1 MENKSNIEQFEY
13 KAEMK
18 QLLHIIIHSLYTHP
32 EIFLRELVSNASDA
46 LNKVRFKRLTE
57 SNIEDP
63 DLDLTIKITTN
74 KENQIFSIEDT
85 GIGMTK
91 DELINQIGTIASSG
105 TLEFLKT
112 IKERNQSLDGNLIGQ
127 FGVGFYSVFM
137 VTDEI
142 ILETK
147 SAEPNSK
154 SYRWK
159 SISDSSFT
167 VEEIEN
173 RPRGTKI
180 YFKLKEEYIKY
191 YDPIE
196 IKDILKK
203 YSNFVDFPIFVNDE
217 KVNMVSALWHRK
229 KEEIKEEDLNEFYKF
244 ITNDTENPLGHIHIS
259 IEGPINFKALLFIP
273 QSQPYMFFR
282 YDIDKTLQLYSN
294 KIFIQD
300 DCQDLLPE
308 YLRFV
313 KGVVDTED
321 LPLNISREVIQASP
335 VTRKI
340 RSVLTSKIINFLQ
353 ELSEKDKSK
362 YEKFFKN
369 FGSIF
374 KLGVTSDFSNKDKII
389 ELLRFETTALPK
401 GELTSL
407 KDYISRM
414 KENQKDIYYIT
425 GESRDSCIKNPNIEY
440 FISKNIE
447 VLILTDPAD
456 IFTIPYIFNYDNK
469 SIKSIEKADIELEK
483 DDKSLSDSLSEDYKK
498 SIIETFKR
506 ILGNKVEDVVESKRL
521 VDSPVTLV
529 ISKDGLDTQLEKMM
543 QYLDKDNT
551 YKSKRILEINV
562 NSDIIKNINKLIIS
576 DTNGELLNNLVTL
589 LYESALLIEG
599 NLKNTSEYTR
609 RLFDVLKEIIK

>member
-57 SNIEDP
+57 SHIEDP

-112 IKERNQSLDGNLIGQ
+112 IKEKNQSLDGNLIGQ

-425 GESRDSCIKNPNIEY
+425 GENRDSCIKNPNIEY

-551 YKSKRILEINV
+551 YKSKRILEINI

>member
-1 MENKSNIEQFEY
+1 MDNKSNLEQFEY

-63 DLDLTIKITTN
+63 DLDLAIRINTD

-105 TLEFLKT
+105 TLDFLKT
-112 IKERNQSLDGNLIGQ
+112 LKEKNQSIDGNLIGQ

-142 ILETK
+142 TIETK
-147 SAEPNSK
+147 SAELNSK

-159 SISDSSFT
+159 SINDTNFT
-167 VEEIEN
+167 IEEIEN

-180 YFKLKEEYIKY
+180 YFKLKEDYQKF
-191 YDPIE
+191 YDTSE
-196 IKDILKK
+196 VKDILKK

-217 KVNMVSALWHRK
+217 KVNMVTALWHRK
-229 KEEIKEEDLNEFYKF
+229 KDDIKEEELNEFYKF
-244 ITNDTENPLGHIHIS
+244 ITNDSENPLGHIHIS

-273 QSQPYMFFR
+273 QSQPYMFYR
-282 YDIDKTLQLYSN
+282 YDIEKTLQLYSN

-340 RSVLTSKIINFLQ
+340 RNVLSSKIINYLQ
-353 ELSEKDKSK
+353 ELSNKESSK

-369 FGSIF
+369 FGSIL

-401 GELTSL
+401 GEFTSL
-407 KDYISRM
+407 KDYVSRM

-469 SIKSIEKADIELEK
+469 IIKSIEKADIELEK
-483 DDKSLSDSLSEDYKK
+483 EDKNLSDSLSEDYKK

-506 ILGNKVEDVVESKRL
+506 ILGDKVEDVVESKRL

-543 QYLDKDNT
+543 QYLDKENT

-562 NSDIIKNINKLIIS
+562 NNDIIKNINKLIFR
-576 DTNGELLNNLVTL
+576 DTNGELLNNLVNL

-609 RLFDVLKEIIK
+609 RLFDVLKETIK